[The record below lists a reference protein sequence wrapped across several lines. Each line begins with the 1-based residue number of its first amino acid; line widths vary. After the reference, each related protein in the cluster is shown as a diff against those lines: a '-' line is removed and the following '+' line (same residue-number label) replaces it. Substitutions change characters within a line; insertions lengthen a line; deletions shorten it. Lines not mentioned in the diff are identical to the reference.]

1 MFLALKCCAHPPIFT
16 NEDVRN
22 MEQRSNDDA
31 RAVRY
36 ATRQPILAA
45 DETVIG
51 YKLLFRTDVVSHFSA
66 GESCGA
72 RATIDMAMLLGL
84 DVLCDHRLAFIGCNR
99 EMLLDHGLAFLPESR
114 AVAEI
119 ERAVEVDDALV
130 QACCELKNAGYRIA
144 LEDFTAD
151 DPRQAIV
158 HLADYLKVD
167 VKRDRWE
174 EISQVV
180 GPNVWKHAVL
190 LATNVDGREDF
201 ELARS
206 KGFQLFQGYFFR
218 KPESLRT
225 RSAPT
230 NRVVYVRLL
239 QAVMKP
245 ELDWISVEELIKSD
259 PTLYFRLLRF
269 INSAV
274 FGLRG
279 EVRTI
284 RQAFTLMG
292 DNELRRW
299 CRLAGMFEMSR
310 GCPGE
315 LLLST
320 LVRAR
325 LAELLGARVEHGKT
339 DLFLLGLLSMMDSI
353 LEIPMSAVIE
363 GLALDED
370 LTMALL
376 DHKGRLGPVCEL
388 IEALE
393 MGIWHV
399 VVERCGQLGV
409 KEDFAAENYSKA
421 MEWAQSLAACA

>member
-1 MFLALKCCAHPPIFT
+1 VESQIDEEVHPF
-16 NEDVRN
+16 
-22 MEQRSNDDA
+22 
-31 RAVRY
+31 RY
-36 ATRQPILAA
+36 ATRQPILAV

-51 YKLLFRTDVVSHFSA
+51 YKLLFRTDVVSHFSS
-66 GESCGA
+66 EDSNSQA

-84 DVLCDHRLAFIGCNR
+84 DILCDHRLAFIGCNR
-99 EMLLDHGLAFLPESR
+99 NVLLDHGLAFLPGSR

-119 ERAVEVDDALV
+119 ERSVEMDDALV
-130 QACCELKNAGYRIA
+130 HACCELKNAGYRIA
-144 LEDFTAD
+144 LDAFTAD

-167 VKRDRWE
+167 VRKDGWE
-174 EISQVV
+174 EIPNVV
-180 GPNVWKHAVL
+180 GPDAWKHAVL
-190 LATNVDGREDF
+190 LATNVDSRDDF
-201 ELARS
+201 EHARS
-206 KGFQLFQGYFFR
+206 RGFQLFQGYFFR

-230 NRVVYVRLL
+230 NRVVYLRLL

-245 ELDWISVEELIKSD
+245 ELDWNSVEELIKGD

-292 DNELRRW
+292 DNELQRW
-299 CRLAGMFEMSR
+299 CRLAGMFEMSQGR
-310 GCPGE
+310 PGE

-325 LAELLGARVEHGKT
+325 FAELLGARIEHGKR

-353 LEIPMSAVIE
+353 LEIPMSAVLE
-363 GLALDED
+363 GLALDEES
-370 LTMALL
+370 TIALL
-376 DHKGRLGPVCEL
+376 DHKGRLGTICEL
-388 IEALE
+388 IEAVE
-393 MGIWHV
+393 TGTWPV
-399 VVERCGQLGV
+399 VVDRCRELEV
-409 KEDFAAENYSKA
+409 NEAFAAESYSNA
-421 MEWAQSLAACA
+421 MAWAQSLAGWA

>member
-1 MFLALKCCAHPPIFT
+1 
-16 NEDVRN
+16 
-22 MEQRSNDDA
+22 MEQSSNDDA
-31 RAVRY
+31 RPVRY
-36 ATRQPILAA
+36 ATRQPILAV

-51 YKLLFRTDVVSHFSA
+51 YKLLFRTDVMSHFSS
-66 GESCGA
+66 ENSKSEA

-99 EMLLDHGLAFLPESR
+99 DALLDHGLAFLPGSR

-119 ERAVEVDDALV
+119 ERLVEMDDALL

-144 LEDFTAD
+144 LEDYTAD
-151 DPRQAIV
+151 DPRQPIV

-167 VKRDRWE
+167 LRRDAWE
-174 EISQVV
+174 EIPRLV
-180 GPNVWKHAVL
+180 GPDAWKHAVL
-190 LATNVDGREDF
+190 LATNVDAREDF

-206 KGFQLFQGYFFR
+206 NGFQLFQGYFFR

-225 RSAPT
+225 RGAPT
-230 NRVVYVRLL
+230 NRMVYLRLL

-245 ELDWISVEELIKSD
+245 ELDWNSVEELIKSD

-299 CRLAGMFEMSR
+299 CRLAGMFEMAQGR
-310 GCPGE
+310 PGE
-315 LLLST
+315 LLVST

-325 LAELLGARVEHGKT
+325 LAELLGAQVEHGRA
-339 DLFLLGLLSMMDSI
+339 DMFLMGLLSMMDSI
-353 LEIPMSAVIE
+353 LEIPMSVVIE
-363 GLALDED
+363 GLALDEAS
-370 LTMALL
+370 TVALL
-376 DHKGRLGPVCEL
+376 DHKGRLGKVCEL

-393 MGIWHV
+393 IGTWNV
-399 VVERCGQLGV
+399 VVERCRELSV
-409 KEDFAAENYSKA
+409 NEAFAAESYSNA
-421 MEWAQSLAACA
+421 MAWAQSLAAAA